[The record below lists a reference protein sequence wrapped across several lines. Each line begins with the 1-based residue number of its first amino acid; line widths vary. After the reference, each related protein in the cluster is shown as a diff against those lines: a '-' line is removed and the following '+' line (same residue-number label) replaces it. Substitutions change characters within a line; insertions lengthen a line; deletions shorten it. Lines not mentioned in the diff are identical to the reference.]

1 MFHKKKGG
9 IFRERTTET
18 TGITVHSKKLRKE
31 WWRRLHDVD
40 LNRHWRGLGVGAP
53 VTGADLATPAAGWGK
68 SSGGCVE
75 WIAAPASVLVPV
87 AGQRSETI
95 YRQRCCCSGLTSN
108 WQSILLLFFSLSSF
122 FYYDLAFSHSILPFF
137 DSTPRSYRSSCF
149 VLAAGFR
156 VGSAGLSLRFFPSL
170 SLSLSSVKS
179 ARSTLNSK

>member
-1 MFHKKKGG
+1 MYTQKKRN
-9 IFRERTTET
+9 FRERTTET

-40 LNRHWRGLGVGAP
+40 LNRHWRGLGVGVP

-108 WQSILLLFFSLSSF
+108 WQSILLLSLSSF
-122 FYYDLAFSHSILPFF
+122 FLIMIWPFPTPFSLSSIRRHVHTDHHASFWQLV
-137 DSTPRSYRSSCF
+137 SR
-149 VLAAGFR
+149 FR
-156 VGSAGLSLRFFPSL
+156 VGSAGLSLRFFFL